1 MGVSF
6 AQPLALWGLLG
17 LPLIVA
23 IHFLQSRNRREEV
36 STLFLLEM
44 LAEETR
50 RGAVFRYL
58 RNGLQLWLQLLAVL
72 LFTLLLARPMRLHEE
87 SIQSIALV
95 VDSSVSMR
103 AFEQEVI
110 EEGRRLIELLDGT
123 AARTE
128 WWILPSDISRAG
140 WARGAGK
147 EEALAV
153 LAAIDPLS
161 GPHSPREALA
171 RARQVVGPEGL
182 VVYLSDHPTADMP
195 GQAVSVS
202 VGTPRDNSGISGVRI
217 ETTEN
222 GEVKWQVS
230 VVHFGKEAMERR
242 LEVELDGISMGT
254 QRLELNPGAITTVS
268 GTLPGPGN
276 AGILPTSPEVAG
288 RMPALPGEATLPAT
302 EGEGRGVFRLESDG
316 YEWDDVRPFV
326 LPRSK
331 QLRYRIEME
340 QLRAQEWAERVMRTV
355 SGATPEVFADVVW
368 REASADAPVADSA
381 ELRFLRGS
389 DTGPYARVYP
399 GDHSLVRDLSWEGF
413 LAQPYSDFEPAP
425 GDEVLLWMGEHPLI
439 VLHSVSG
446 VEGLWFNFDA
456 TASNADRWPAVV
468 LLLNRFL
475 TRVREELP
483 RAEALNLETRQ
494 HVRAAGGEEAPLRAE
509 FTSVD
514 GIVESFPWRN
524 RAPDRPGYL
533 NVWAG
538 EELRLHA
545 GIGVGDSAEGNFL
558 SARPQDFPDD
568 VRMELRR
575 RNSETEFLLPLF
587 FALLAGTLVAA
598 WWSETRGGR
607 T

>member
-44 LAEETR
+44 LVEETR

-128 WWILPSDISRAG
+128 WWILPSDIGRAG
-140 WARGAGK
+140 WARSAGK

-161 GPHSPREALA
+161 GPHSPREALS

-195 GQAVSVS
+195 GQAVS

-242 LEVELDGISMGT
+242 LEVELDGSSVGSHL
-254 QRLELNPGAITTVS
+254 LELNPGAITTVS
-268 GTLPGPGN
+268 GTLHVPGN
-276 AGILPTSPEVAG
+276 AGILPATSG
-288 RMPALPGEATLPAT
+288 ILPACNSRDA
-302 EGEGRGVFRLESDG
+302 GICLQ
-316 YEWDDVRPFV
+316 
-326 LPRSK
+326 LPMMQAGCLRS
-331 QLRYRIEME
+331 R
-340 QLRAQEWAERVMRTV
+340 
-355 SGATPEVFADVVW
+355 
-368 REASADAPVADSA
+368 
-381 ELRFLRGS
+381 
-389 DTGPYARVYP
+389 ARV
-399 GDHSLVRDLSWEGF
+399 GACFVWSR
-413 LAQPYSDFEPAP
+413 
-425 GDEVLLWMGEHPLI
+425 MGMNGTMCDPLCCRGPSSFAI
-439 VLHSVSG
+439 ESKWNSCWPRNGRSG
-446 VEGLWFNFDA
+446 
-456 TASNADRWPAVV
+456 
-468 LLLNRFL
+468 
-475 TRVREELP
+475 
-483 RAEALNLETRQ
+483 
-494 HVRAAGGEEAPLRAE
+494 
-509 FTSVD
+509 
-514 GIVESFPWRN
+514 
-524 RAPDRPGYL
+524 
-533 NVWAG
+533 
-538 EELRLHA
+538 
-545 GIGVGDSAEGNFL
+545 
-558 SARPQDFPDD
+558 
-568 VRMELRR
+568 
-575 RNSETEFLLPLF
+575 
-587 FALLAGTLVAA
+587 
-598 WWSETRGGR
+598 
-607 T
+607 